1 MKTLLDLLNFG
12 PQIAFGGDDSGGGGG
27 SPSSSD
33 DDKPAKPTL
42 TKADNTIGQVSK
54 TGQYAGDGFEWVET
68 TTSGGSQFLTRTYTG
83 AGKDNGLGQDVR
95 FGNTAQKDEKEVIA
109 QISLNEGSAFAGSK
123 ASATDIPA
131 NDIGIPTGFFPASD
145 SYAEQVGRT
154 DYKPTVKYI
163 DSEPAA
169 TKTFAETFAQER
181 DKQGDGGTFTY
192 EGKEYTTNLAPID
205 TSKPLTS
212 SIRPEPEVET
222 GPAFD
227 YTGVSMGELGR
238 GAPEGTLPPGT
249 AEYKGGVKPEME
261 VLSALKNSSS
271 DPVGQGLMSTG
282 EYLMAQDYENQ
293 KADSSTTGT
302 KVASKQTMT
311 DESPDLTF
319 TNPRIGYESGQDAL
333 QSSPDYLTGLDGSGP
348 NTVGGVSDAFYGG
361 PGYQI
366 EPAVAIDQ
374 MQDAANNKSLLNI
387 GTTDL
392 LPGLAAQ
399 GGEQVVS
406 GILETAR
413 DLNLPGSG
421 AEFVQDPM
429 YKYRAAGLG
438 DMSGLDRMT
447 DEQYLYR
454 TGDLASQET
463 GSAAMRLPNATTVVE
478 NVLQNIADK
487 EFAEMQQNI
496 EKLSPETRELVQS
509 PAVTIPNKFGYGLD
523 QVDPAFARPL
533 GEDPNKLNLSGIK
546 VDPMAAGA
554 QTILTSPA
562 FLATLGTSFANPAA
576 GGGLGGTLAGGEGQ
590 RTINAEIDEAL
601 ESGVLQNTPQYQQ
614 YLTAL
619 NASEN
624 TSSLSQADKDARIVG
639 QLQNDASRGLIP
651 LNFLAAGVSALTP
664 GLLKSGRT
672 GAAASPLIEGAEEGP
687 FETTLT
693 NRALLGATDI
703 EKKVD
708 PSELASEALVGGLT
722 ATGPSVVSL
731 VSPRKKVSTKT
742 DDTTDTKA
750 FVPTSATAGQT
761 ATSPAGIQTE
771 YEKAAGVDTTQM
783 RPEIAPDRVT
793 VAEMLMDQQL
803 VDQGA
808 IDVTDLQDLGL
819 TLNEMETAANRA
831 ITNRMDKDAKMLR
844 ALAEDSVVNT
854 GGISS
859 ELVEEMNTKLNPD
872 VVARITQEAFSNPL
886 VTKDGE
892 TRVDLGIQKA
902 AIEAAL
908 QKPPSGIEQA
918 MIPPVEDSPAFNEIN
933 ESLKAA
939 IDKEKELGGTPPFTS
954 VTDGAGIT
962 NPFAESEETS
972 EVVDI
977 LQKARAKELAGS
989 AQLITKKEAK
999 TLVDAGLLAPEDA
1012 LSPMFVSAKVRELL
1026 AEGPESVLSRVESPE
1041 IVVSANEGTAPGE
1054 TQAITDGDM
1063 ADQAIEAGVDSIQDL
1078 RKLRA
1083 DNETSPTLVNDAV
1096 NLVNETGKASPSYLQ
1111 RNLNI
1116 GYDRANEI
1124 VLLMQTQGLVSEPNH
1139 VGKRTVNTDAVA
1151 EAARELSLA
1160 QAPQA
1165 ITDLANLSEK
1175 FDSLLTP
1182 QQSDVT
1188 EFTAIGTEDGVKSRG
1203 VFTNALEAKAKAL
1216 RENVGPEA
1224 AEAYEAAVKAQ
1235 FSPPTP
1241 EVTKEV
1247 SGIEQVADTK
1257 DTTPKLSPFTEEG
1270 RKGIAA
1276 LNTTPSKVNL
1286 SQTEEEV
1293 AVDTK
1298 PPSPFTP
1305 EGRAQIE
1312 AQKGTSTVNLT
1323 PAENVK
1329 GKTSIPA
1336 TGQTT
1341 VETDGSTTVDVDRTA
1356 PKVARSIDPPESP
1369 DDEDEAVEVEV
1380 DDVLETDIDTDTD
1393 TGTTVELD
1401 LDLPF
1406 VAPDIVKDE
1415 NGNDTFQCP
1424 DDSYTLVQGP
1434 DGPTCKKN
1442 ERASRMRA
1450 GRSLSPYTR
1459 LNIPEG
1465 YKGPGQKRESPRA

>member
-1 MKTLLDLLNFG
+1 MRYSLFFDPLFDPRVFG
-12 PQIAFGGDDSGGGGG
+12 EPSGGGGG
-27 SPSSSD
+27 GGGSSSSD
-33 DDKPAKPTL
+33 DDDKPAQKPTL

-68 TTSGGSQFLTRTYTG
+68 TTSGGTQFLTRTYTG
-83 AGKDNGLGQDVR
+83 KGKDNGLGQDVR
-95 FGNTAQKDEKEVIA
+95 FGNTAQRDEKEAIA
-109 QISLNEGSAFAGSK
+109 KISLDEGSAFAASP

-145 SYAEQVGRT
+145 SYAEQVGQT
-154 DYKPTVKYI
+154 DYEPTVEYI
-163 DSEPAA
+163 QPVTGGLGVNFDADAVAKTIAAEPAV
-169 TKTFAETFAQER
+169 
-181 DKQGDGGTFTY
+181 D
-192 EGKEYTTNLAPID
+192 TTPD
-205 TSKPLTS
+205 TSPRPKP
-212 SIRPEPEVET
+212 RPEPEPVET

-249 AEYKGGVKPEME
+249 VNYAGGVDPELE

-271 DPVGQGLMSTG
+271 DPVGEGLMNTG
-282 EYLMAQDYENQ
+282 EYLAATKYEND
-293 KADSSTTGT
+293 KADSPAMAGT
-302 KVASKQTMT
+302 QFASAGNLSGLAT
-311 DESPDLTF
+311 DFSPLTIPLMDETVTKLDPMSAQEASF
-319 TNPRIGYESGQDAL
+319 DQPSSGVG
-333 QSSPDYLTGLDGSGP
+333 LTDDDMGLPSGP
-348 NTVGGVSDAFYGG
+348 VDFSQF
-361 PGYQI
+361 
-366 EPAVAIDQ
+366 EPD
-374 MQDAANNKSLLNI
+374 NKSLLNI

-406 GILETAR
+406 GILEAAR
-413 DLNLPGSG
+413 DLNVPGSG

-487 EFAEMQQNI
+487 EFAEMRENI

-562 FLATLGTSFANPAA
+562 FLATLGTSFVNPAA
-576 GGGLGGTLAGGEGQ
+576 GGVLGGTLAGGEGQ

-601 ESGVLQNTPQYQQ
+601 ESGVLQNTPQYQE

-619 NASEN
+619 NASED
-624 TSSLSQADKDARIVG
+624 TAGLSQADKDARIVG

-651 LNFLAAGVSALTP
+651 LNFLAAGVSAITP

-672 GAAASPLIEGAEEGP
+672 GAAASPFIEGVEEGP

-708 PSELASEALVGGLT
+708 PSELASETLVGGLT

-742 DDTTDTKA
+742 DDTTDTKT
-750 FVPTSATAGQT
+750 FVPTSATAGQV
-761 ATSPAGIQTE
+761 ATDPLGIQTE
-771 YEKAAGVDTTQM
+771 YEKAAGLDTTPM

-793 VAEMLMDQQL
+793 AAEIIMEQQIEDEGAINVAE
-803 VDQGA
+803 GR
-808 IDVTDLQDLGL
+808 LQDFNL
-819 TLNEMETAANRA
+819 TEEEINLAAERA

-854 GGISS
+854 GGISA
-859 ELVEEMNTKLNPD
+859 ELVEEMNAKLD
-872 VVARITQEAFSNPL
+872 SAVVARITQEAFNNPL

-892 TRVDLGIQKA
+892 TRVDLGLQKA

-908 QKPPSGIEQA
+908 RKPPSGIEQA
-918 MIPPVEDSPAFNEIN
+918 MIPPVEDSTAFNEIN

-939 IDKEKELGGTPPFTS
+939 IDTEKELGGTGPFTS

-962 NPFAESEETS
+962 NPFAEPEVTS

-1012 LSPMFVSAKVRELL
+1012 LTPMFVSAKVRELL

-1041 IVVSANEGTAPGE
+1041 IVVSANEDTA
-1054 TQAITDGDM
+1054 
-1063 ADQAIEAGVDSIQDL
+1063 
-1078 RKLRA
+1078 
-1083 DNETSPTLVNDAV
+1083 
-1096 NLVNETGKASPSYLQ
+1096 
-1111 RNLNI
+1111 
-1116 GYDRANEI
+1116 
-1124 VLLMQTQGLVSEPNH
+1124 
-1139 VGKRTVNTDAVA
+1139 
-1151 EAARELSLA
+1151 
-1160 QAPQA
+1160 
-1165 ITDLANLSEK
+1165 
-1175 FDSLLTP
+1175 
-1182 QQSDVT
+1182 
-1188 EFTAIGTEDGVKSRG
+1188 
-1203 VFTNALEAKAKAL
+1203 
-1216 RENVGPEA
+1216 
-1224 AEAYEAAVKAQ
+1224 
-1235 FSPPTP
+1235 
-1241 EVTKEV
+1241 
-1247 SGIEQVADTK
+1247 
-1257 DTTPKLSPFTEEG
+1257 PKLSPFTEEG

-1293 AVDTK
+1293 VVDTK
-1298 PPSPFTP
+1298 PPSPFTE

-1312 AQKGTSTVNLT
+1312 AQKGTSTVNLS
-1323 PAENVK
+1323 PAENVE
-1329 GKTSIPA
+1329 GTTNIPA

-1341 VETDGSTTVDVDRTA
+1341 VETEPTEGSTTVEIDKTA
-1356 PKVARSIDPPESP
+1356 SKVASSIDPPESP
-1369 DDEDEAVEVEV
+1369 DDDDEDEAVEVEV
-1380 DDVLETDIDTDTD
+1380 DDTPEAGTETE
-1393 TGTTVELD
+1393 TGATVEI
-1401 LDLPF
+1401 DLPF
-1406 VAPDIVKDE
+1406 VPPEIVKDE
-1415 NGNDTFQCP
+1415 DGNDSFKCP
-1424 DDSYTLVQGP
+1424 DDTYTLVAGP
-1434 DGPTCKKN
+1434 DGPICKKTV
-1442 ERASRMRA
+1442 ERTRMRA

-1465 YKGPGQKRESPRA
+1465 YKGPGQRRKTVTSVETAPVSS

>member
-1 MKTLLDLLNFG
+1 
-12 PQIAFGGDDSGGGGG
+12 
-27 SPSSSD
+27 
-33 DDKPAKPTL
+33 
-42 TKADNTIGQVSK
+42 
-54 TGQYAGDGFEWVET
+54 
-68 TTSGGSQFLTRTYTG
+68 
-83 AGKDNGLGQDVR
+83 
-95 FGNTAQKDEKEVIA
+95 
-109 QISLNEGSAFAGSK
+109 
-123 ASATDIPA
+123 
-131 NDIGIPTGFFPASD
+131 
-145 SYAEQVGRT
+145 
-154 DYKPTVKYI
+154 
-163 DSEPAA
+163 
-169 TKTFAETFAQER
+169 
-181 DKQGDGGTFTY
+181 
-192 EGKEYTTNLAPID
+192 
-205 TSKPLTS
+205 
-212 SIRPEPEVET
+212 
-222 GPAFD
+222 
-227 YTGVSMGELGR
+227 
-238 GAPEGTLPPGT
+238 
-249 AEYKGGVKPEME
+249 
-261 VLSALKNSSS
+261 
-271 DPVGQGLMSTG
+271 
-282 EYLMAQDYENQ
+282 
-293 KADSSTTGT
+293 
-302 KVASKQTMT
+302 
-311 DESPDLTF
+311 
-319 TNPRIGYESGQDAL
+319 
-333 QSSPDYLTGLDGSGP
+333 
-348 NTVGGVSDAFYGG
+348 
-361 PGYQI
+361 
-366 EPAVAIDQ
+366 
-374 MQDAANNKSLLNI
+374 
-387 GTTDL
+387 
-392 LPGLAAQ
+392 
-399 GGEQVVS
+399 
-406 GILETAR
+406 
-413 DLNLPGSG
+413 
-421 AEFVQDPM
+421 
-429 YKYRAAGLG
+429 
-438 DMSGLDRMT
+438 
-447 DEQYLYR
+447 
-454 TGDLASQET
+454 
-463 GSAAMRLPNATTVVE
+463 
-478 NVLQNIADK
+478 
-487 EFAEMQQNI
+487 
-496 EKLSPETRELVQS
+496 
-509 PAVTIPNKFGYGLD
+509 LD

-562 FLATLGTSFANPAA
+562 FLATLGTSFVNPVA
-576 GGGLGGTLAGGEGQ
+576 GGVLGGTLAGGEGQ

-624 TSSLSQADKDARIVG
+624 TAGLSQADKDARIVG

-672 GAAASPLIEGAEEGP
+672 GAVATPFIEGVEEGP
-687 FETTLT
+687 FETALT
-693 NRALLGATDI
+693 NKALLGATDI

-708 PSELASEALVGGLT
+708 PSELASESLVGGLT

-731 VSPRKKVSTKT
+731 VSPRKKVSTKD

-761 ATSPAGIQTE
+761 ATDPAGIQTE

-803 VDQGA
+803 EDQGA

-819 TLNEMETAANRA
+819 TLNEMETAADRA

-859 ELVEEMNTKLNPD
+859 ELVEEMNAKLNPD
-872 VVARITQEAFSNPL
+872 VVARITEEAFSNPL

-892 TRVDLGIQKA
+892 TRVDLGLQKA

-918 MIPPVEDSPAFNEIN
+918 MIPPVEDSTAFNEIN

-939 IDKEKELGGTPPFTS
+939 IDTEKELGGTGPFTS

-962 NPFAESEETS
+962 NPFAEPEVTS

-1041 IVVSANEGTAPGE
+1041 IVVSANDSTAPGDTTLADE
-1054 TQAITDGDM
+1054 IAAIT
-1063 ADQAIEAGVDSIQDL
+1063 A
-1078 RKLRA
+1078 
-1083 DNETSPTLVNDAV
+1083 TT
-1096 NLVNETGKASPSYLQ
+1096 
-1111 RNLNI
+1111 
-1116 GYDRANEI
+1116 
-1124 VLLMQTQGLVSEPNH
+1124 
-1139 VGKRTVNTDAVA
+1139 
-1151 EAARELSLA
+1151 
-1160 QAPQA
+1160 
-1165 ITDLANLSEK
+1165 
-1175 FDSLLTP
+1175 
-1182 QQSDVT
+1182 
-1188 EFTAIGTEDGVKSRG
+1188 
-1203 VFTNALEAKAKAL
+1203 
-1216 RENVGPEA
+1216 
-1224 AEAYEAAVKAQ
+1224 
-1235 FSPPTP
+1235 PTP
-1241 EVTKEV
+1241 EVAE
-1247 SGIEQVADTK
+1247 TK

-1276 LNTTPSKVNL
+1276 LNTSPSKVNL

-1293 AVDTK
+1293 VVDTK
-1298 PPSPFTP
+1298 PPSPFTE

-1312 AQKGTSTVNLT
+1312 AQKGTSTVNLS
-1323 PAENVK
+1323 PAENVE
-1329 GKTSIPA
+1329 GTTNIPA

-1341 VETDGSTTVDVDRTA
+1341 VETDGSTTVEIDKTA
-1356 PKVARSIDPPESP
+1356 SKVASSIDPPESP

-1380 DDVLETDIDTDTD
+1380 DDVPETDIDTDTD